1 MIRVKDQLGNDIPGV
16 YRNSAGTIVI
26 KNESALEE
34 NRRIHKVAKLETE
47 VQELSKLVQT
57 LLNNQKR
64 NING

>member
-1 MIRVKDQLGNDIPGV
+1 MIRVKDQLGNVIPGV

-47 VQELSKLVQT
+47 VQELSKLVQM
-57 LLNNQKR
+57 LLNNQR
-64 NING
+64 GNING